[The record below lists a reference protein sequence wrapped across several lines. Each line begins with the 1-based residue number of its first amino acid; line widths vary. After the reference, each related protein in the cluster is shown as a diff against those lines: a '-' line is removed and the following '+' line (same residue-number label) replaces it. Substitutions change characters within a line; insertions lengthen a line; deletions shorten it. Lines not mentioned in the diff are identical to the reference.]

1 MAALCPHMMLSV
13 LLRSDS
19 KMPYYYFHFLTRF
32 SKTTRPTLLHFCL
45 SIAPAALNLWATF
58 SPICQRSRSLGCV
71 RSVKLSVRCLA
82 AKLSHWREGLMH
94 DLKYIMK
101 HLKHSWRKDVMR
113 GKKPQ
118 EKMGSIYFAINRTML
133 KTKLCY
139 VDAVMQ
145 KKYII
150 NGKHP

>member
-1 MAALCPHMMLSV
+1 
-13 LLRSDS
+13 
-19 KMPYYYFHFLTRF
+19 
-32 SKTTRPTLLHFCL
+32 
-45 SIAPAALNLWATF
+45 
-58 SPICQRSRSLGCV
+58 
-71 RSVKLSVRCLA
+71 
-82 AKLSHWREGLMH
+82 
-94 DLKYIMK
+94 
-101 HLKHSWRKDVMR
+101 MR